1 MSVNIS
7 VPTSFSQYD
16 PNYKYNNL
24 LSITPYREG
33 VEADINKKSFTY
45 TSWFLHRKEGVFN
58 ELGHMPLISN
68 LSAVGRF
75 CFGSSLIICGLA
87 IAAFR
92 LLEAF
97 FYDSNSIEGA
107 RSAALYSMHGAANI
121 FRALVESLPG
131 MGNIACVA
139 YDYFSFKLVY

>member
-1 MSVNIS
+1 MSVDVS
-7 VPTSFSQYD
+7 VPTSFSQS
-16 PNYKYNNL
+16 NYKYNNL
-24 LSITPYREG
+24 LSITSYVG
-33 VEADINKKSFTY
+33 SDKNKQSFTY
-45 TSWFLHRKEGVFN
+45 TSWFLNRKEDIFN
-58 ELGHMPLISN
+58 ELGHMLLISN

-97 FYDSNSIEGA
+97 FYDSNSINDA
-107 RSAALYSMHGAANI
+107 RSAALYSLHGAANI

-131 MGNIACVA
+131 AGNIACVA